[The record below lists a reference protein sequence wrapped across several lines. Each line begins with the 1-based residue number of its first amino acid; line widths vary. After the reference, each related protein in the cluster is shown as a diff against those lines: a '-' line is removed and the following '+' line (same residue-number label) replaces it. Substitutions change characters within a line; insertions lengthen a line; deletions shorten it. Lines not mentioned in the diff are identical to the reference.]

1 MTALDLVSA
10 STTGDA
16 GIDSSVFTDASV
28 LSADGRFV
36 AFASNA
42 SNLLAGDT
50 AAALLV
56 RLRNRRRTS

>member
-1 MTALDLVSA
+1 MTALDLVGA

-16 GIDSSVFTDASV
+16 RNGGSVFTNTSV
-28 LSADGRFV
+28 LSADGGFV
-36 AFASNA
+36 TFTSNA

-56 RLRNRRRTS
+56 RLRNRRQTD

>member
-16 GIDSSVFTDASV
+16 GNGSSVLTDTSV

-36 AFASNA
+36 AFTSNA

-56 RLRNRRRTS
+56 RLRNRRRTD